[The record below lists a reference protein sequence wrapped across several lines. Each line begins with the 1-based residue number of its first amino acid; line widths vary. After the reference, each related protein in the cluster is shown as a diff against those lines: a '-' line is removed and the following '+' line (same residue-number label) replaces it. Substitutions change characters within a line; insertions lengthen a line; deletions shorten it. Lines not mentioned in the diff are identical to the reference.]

1 MQTAIQDV
9 ASIWY
14 VMYWAPCVCRRKQ
27 KENQEDLLKRV
38 NEETLRVLRH
48 NQDEN
53 NQGGSGAGR
62 QVSEVVAYRSISDMP
77 SVRDLAIQVCL
88 CAMLCMLLS

>member
-1 MQTAIQDV
+1 M
-9 ASIWY
+9 
-14 VMYWAPCVCRRKQ
+14 
-27 KENQEDLLKRV
+27 
-38 NEETLRVLRH
+38 LRH

-88 CAMLCMLLS
+88 CACCVCFLADHACSQRQHRIAGTASFMFDKCWRCKASVYC